1 MDTSSIAAAAS
12 GAQASQTRMDV
23 ATQVVKQAAQQ
34 EQDIAKMVD
43 EAAQNAERL
52 ANVKS
57 GVGRALDISV

>member
-1 MDTSSIAAAAS
+1 MDTSSIAAAS
-12 GAQASQTRMDV
+12 VGAQSSQARMDV

-34 EQDIAKMVD
+34 EQDVAKMVD

-52 ANVKS
+52 ANVKA

>member
-1 MDTSSIAAAAS
+1 
-12 GAQASQTRMDV
+12 MDV

-34 EQDIAKMVD
+34 EQDVAKMVD

-52 ANVKS
+52 ANVKA